1 MRSHFTNQTFKMLN
15 ILLFGPPGSGKGT
28 QAERLVKKYNLVH
41 LSTGDMFRYELS
53 NNTELGILA
62 RSYMDKGQLVPDSVT
77 ISMLEKRVLANKH
90 AFGFIFDGFP
100 RNIVQAE
107 ALDALLDKNKTS
119 IKALIELVVDEDHIT
134 ERILLRGKTSGRS
147 DDNDETIIRKRFN
160 VYKSE
165 TEQVADY
172 YAQFGKTHKLNGVG
186 EIDAIFHSICHLING
201 LK

>member
-1 MRSHFTNQTFKMLN
+1 MLN
-15 ILLFGPPGSGKGT
+15 LLLFGPPGSGKGT

-77 ISMLEKRVLANKH
+77 ISMLEKRVVTDKD

-107 ALDALLDKNKTS
+107 ALDTLLTKNNTA

-147 DDNDETIIRKRFN
+147 DDNDESIIRKRFN
-160 VYKSE
+160 IYKNE

-172 YAQFGKTHKLNGVG
+172 YAKFGKTYKLNGVG
-186 EIDAIFHSICHLING
+186 DIDAIFQSVCNLINN
-201 LK
+201 LL